1 MNAKLDTG
9 RVFERIFRIYR
20 EQFTLLI
27 PAALVLFIPV
37 AILNG
42 ILLTSGGVLVG
53 LATIAIGLIAT
64 YWYQGMVVEAVVD
77 ILDGRR
83 DHTVG
88 SLFSSATPFIGTLVG
103 AGLLATLIIIVG
115 FILIIVP
122 GLIALTFLA
131 VVAPAV
137 VIDKAGVT
145 GALRRSR
152 QLVSDNAWR
161 VFGVIVVLFLVTAII
176 NGIVNSIG
184 ASISDDSFAGYAI
197 TDLIVRV
204 LLTPL
209 SAIAATVMYV
219 ELRRAKG
226 EPLAADSTAGAAAA
240 GGAVAADGASAG
252 AVGPEAPA
260 GPETPAA
267 PPAPAAPETPTA
279 PEPPPSAAPQP
290 PASPQ
295 APPPPGPESPGG

>member
-9 RVFERIFRIYR
+9 RVFERIFQIYR

-27 PAALVLFIPV
+27 PAALVLFLPV

-42 ILLTSGGVLVG
+42 VLLTSGGALVG

-64 YWYQGMVVEAVVD
+64 YWFQGMVVQAVVD

-88 SLFSSATPFIGTLVG
+88 SLFSSATPFLGRLIG
-103 AGLLATLIIIVG
+103 AGVLATIIIIIG

-137 VIDKAGVT
+137 VIDRLGVT
-145 GALRRSR
+145 DALRRSR
-152 QLVSDNAWR
+152 ELVGGNAWR
-161 VFGVIVVLFLVTAII
+161 VFGVLVVLFLVTALVS
-176 NGIVNSIG
+176 GIVNAIG
-184 ASISDDSFAGYAI
+184 GSVSDDSFAGFAI
-197 TDLIVRV
+197 AELIVRV

-226 EPLAADSTAGAAAA
+226 EPLAEDAAA
-240 GGAVAADGASAG
+240 
-252 AVGPEAPA
+252 P
-260 GPETPAA
+260 A
-267 PPAPAAPETPTA
+267 PPATPA
-279 PEPPPSAAPQP
+279 PEPPAPGA
-290 PASPQ
+290 PAV
-295 APPPPGPESPGG
+295 

>member
-9 RVFERIFRIYR
+9 RVFERIFQIYR

-27 PAALVLFIPV
+27 PAALLLFIPV

-42 ILLTSGGVLVG
+42 LLLTSGGVLVG
-53 LATIAIGLIAT
+53 LATTAIGLIAT

-88 SLFSSATPFIGTLVG
+88 SLFSSATPFIGRLIG
-103 AGLLATLIIIVG
+103 AGLLATLIIIIG

-137 VIDKAGVT
+137 VIDRVGVT
-145 GALRRSR
+145 DALRRSR
-152 QLVSDNAWR
+152 ELVSGNAWR
-161 VFGVIVVLFLVTAII
+161 VFGVIVVLFLLTAIVS
-176 NGIVNSIG
+176 GIVNAIG
-184 ASISDDSFAGYAI
+184 GSASDDSFVGFAVA
-197 TDLIVRV
+197 DLIVRV

-219 ELRRAKG
+219 ELRRVKG
-226 EPLAADSTAGAAAA
+226 EPIAEDTTAAAA
-240 GGAVAADGASAG
+240 PTAPPPEPPA
-252 AVGPEAPA
+252 PEAPA
-260 GPETPAA
+260 V
-267 PPAPAAPETPTA
+267 
-279 PEPPPSAAPQP
+279 
-290 PASPQ
+290 
-295 APPPPGPESPGG
+295 

>member
-53 LATIAIGLIAT
+53 LAVTAIGLIAT
-64 YWYQGMVVEAVVD
+64 YWYQGMVVQAVVD

-88 SLFSSATPFIGTLVG
+88 SLFSSATPFIGTLIG
-103 AGLLATLIIIVG
+103 AGLLATLIIIIG

-137 VIDKAGVT
+137 VIDRARVT
-145 GALRRSR
+145 DALRRSR
-152 QLVSDNAWR
+152 QLVTDNAWR
-161 VFGVIVVLFLVTAII
+161 VFGVIVVLFLLTAIV
-176 NGIVNSIG
+176 NGIVSAIG
-184 ASISDDSFAGYAI
+184 GSISDDSFAGYAI

-204 LLTPL
+204 FLTPL
-209 SAIAATVMYV
+209 SAIAATVLYV
-219 ELRRAKG
+219 ELRRVKG
-226 EPLAADSTAGAAAA
+226 EPLAADTAEGAA
-240 GGAVAADGASAG
+240 
-252 AVGPEAPA
+252 PAPA
-260 GPETPAA
+260 AA
-267 PPAPAAPETPTA
+267 PAAPAAPEA
-279 PEPPPSAAPQP
+279 PGAPPP
-290 PASPQ
+290 PASPER
-295 APPPPGPESPGG
+295 PPPPAGSEPPTG

>member
-9 RVFERIFRIYR
+9 RVFERIFQIYR

-37 AILNG
+37 AVLNG
-42 ILLTSGGVLVG
+42 VLLTSGGALVG

-64 YWYQGMVVEAVVD
+64 YWFQGMVVQAVVD

-88 SLFSSATPFIGTLVG
+88 SLFSSATPFLGRLIG
-103 AGLLATLIIIVG
+103 AGVLATIIIVIG

-137 VIDKAGVT
+137 VIDRLGVT
-145 GALRRSR
+145 DALRRSR
-152 QLVSDNAWR
+152 ELVSGNAWR
-161 VFGVIVVLFLVTAII
+161 VFGVLVVLFLLTALIS
-176 NGIVNSIG
+176 GIVNAIG
-184 ASISDDSFAGYAI
+184 GSVSDDSFAGFAVAE
-197 TDLIVRV
+197 LIVRV

-226 EPLAADSTAGAAAA
+226 EPLAEDTAATATPATPA
-240 GGAVAADGASAG
+240 PEPPA
-252 AVGPEAPA
+252 PEAPA
-260 GPETPAA
+260 V
-267 PPAPAAPETPTA
+267 
-279 PEPPPSAAPQP
+279 
-290 PASPQ
+290 
-295 APPPPGPESPGG
+295 

>member
-1 MNAKLDTG
+1 MNVKLDTG
-9 RVFERIFRIYR
+9 RVFERIFQIYR

-27 PAALVLFIPV
+27 PAALLLFIPV

-42 ILLTSGGVLVG
+42 LLLTSGGALVG

-64 YWYQGMVVEAVVD
+64 YWFQGMVVQAVVD

-88 SLFSSATPFIGTLVG
+88 SLFSSATPFLGRLIG
-103 AGLLATLIIIVG
+103 AGVLATIIIVIG

-137 VIDKAGVT
+137 VIDRLGVT
-145 GALRRSR
+145 DALRRSR
-152 QLVSDNAWR
+152 ELVSGNAWR
-161 VFGVIVVLFLVTAII
+161 VFGVLVVLFLVTALVS
-176 NGIVNSIG
+176 GIVNAIG
-184 ASISDDSFAGYAI
+184 GSVSDDSFVGYAVAE
-197 TDLIVRV
+197 LIVRV

-226 EPLAADSTAGAAAA
+226 EPLAEDAAATPTPA
-240 GGAVAADGASAG
+240 TPAPEPPA
-252 AVGPEAPA
+252 PEAPA
-260 GPETPAA
+260 V
-267 PPAPAAPETPTA
+267 
-279 PEPPPSAAPQP
+279 
-290 PASPQ
+290 
-295 APPPPGPESPGG
+295 

>member
-9 RVFERIFRIYR
+9 RVFERIFEIYR

-27 PAALVLFIPV
+27 PAALILFIPV

-42 ILLTSGGVLVG
+42 LVQTGGGVLAG
-53 LATIAIGLIAT
+53 LLTVAISLIAT

-88 SLFSSATPFIGTLVG
+88 SLFSSVSPFIWTLVG
-103 AGLLATLIIIVG
+103 AGILATLITIIG

-137 VIDKAGVT
+137 VIDRAGVT

-152 QLVSDNAWR
+152 ELVSGQAWR
-161 VFGVIVVLFLVTAII
+161 VFGVIVVLFLVTAVIS
-176 NGIVNSIG
+176 GILSAVGGSV
-184 ASISDDSFAGYAI
+184 SDDSFAGYALA
-197 TDLIVRV
+197 DLIVRV
-204 LLTPL
+204 LLGPL
-209 SAIAATVMYV
+209 TAIAATVIYV
-219 ELRRAKG
+219 ELRRIKG
-226 EPLAADSTAGAAAA
+226 EPLSQDA
-240 GGAVAADGASAG
+240 ASASQ
-252 AVGPEAPA
+252 AATIPE
-260 GPETPAA
+260 GRI
-267 PPAPAAPETPTA
+267 
-279 PEPPPSAAPQP
+279 PEPPAV
-290 PASPQ
+290 
-295 APPPPGPESPGG
+295 